1 VLLHL
6 SYSNAIAQNID
17 LTTGVI
23 VPILSTGIV
32 LDASNTAM
40 VGTNTAPTNTAIS
53 STTNLLTKSGW
64 TGIGYGNSST
74 VGQCCSGG
82 PTAVMNTDTNTI
94 RFSYGWSTA
103 SQTIAIND
111 ALFQATGIRIN
122 GYTASALVN
131 NGGQNTGPLSGSVSV
146 KNNFGSVIDTQTFDL
161 SNLNNDGNFEKVS
174 LTRYFANPYQVSEL
188 GSITASWTGKDDR
201 FWAGFYGPRVRDSS
215 LTLQYYVD
223 PCIRNPAS
231 SPTCSGYNSL
241 LTSIN
246 IVPYPNSSAIE
257 GSPLNNTFP
266 IATALS
272 NSGSGLALHGFKYGF
287 TYELGP
293 STPTNECVSWTNA
306 FTCGAYLRNY
316 STANIKVDIRNSS
329 NQSLFSSSYGFK
341 GPSEGPQ
348 SMAYQY
354 LFPQSTNT
362 NLMGNFG
369 FNASVVGQGSVYNM
383 YSKLIVTPDPCTSN
397 PYSSS
402 KCSGFTEA
410 IAKLS
415 GTNTTDYVTT
425 GYTEPATV
433 TASTMAPTTLGSS
446 TSGVV
451 VDPNA
456 IASVQQGQPLQLQPQ
471 QGPQNQQQQ
480 QSQGQQ
486 LPPGTAIVSASP
498 TANNPQPKVGEVASG
513 KQSSPNDNSSGGPNV
528 MQIVSMIQNQQAR
541 ITATEK
547 TVVQQAEQQA
557 QQAMQ
562 QTNDQALNF
571 ANNIITQSAANSM
584 TVTNSDTTKT
594 TKSQNQEGTFSLPN
608 MSPTPG
614 STSVV
619 KAMTAPQTYETTIT
633 TTPGSTSVVKAMTAP
648 QTYETSLVI
657 TTANTNT
664 LKPTEQ
670 KTTFE
675 TTTVSTGA
683 ISLLDGIK
691 QIQQDF
697 TTATAQEYKFALL
710 QPNVTQQFTNTET
723 YNTESSKLVLKS
735 ENNATTSQQ
744 IASIE
749 PSDNNKLGLKP
760 GMLNLTEQKST
771 TQLSATTEE
780 KPTTVNKNVQQ
791 NELASGVTLATL
803 ATQPA
808 GYDAYSLFTLK
819 DASFYAPKE
828 IYKNQRTVDNARA
841 LRVLSSDRLHQE
853 MIDQQYKVKN

>member
-1 VLLHL
+1 
-6 SYSNAIAQNID
+6 
-17 LTTGVI
+17 
-23 VPILSTGIV
+23 
-32 LDASNTAM
+32 
-40 VGTNTAPTNTAIS
+40 
-53 STTNLLTKSGW
+53 
-64 TGIGYGNSST
+64 
-74 VGQCCSGG
+74 
-82 PTAVMNTDTNTI
+82 
-94 RFSYGWSTA
+94 
-103 SQTIAIND
+103 
-111 ALFQATGIRIN
+111 
-122 GYTASALVN
+122 
-131 NGGQNTGPLSGSVSV
+131 
-146 KNNFGSVIDTQTFDL
+146 
-161 SNLNNDGNFEKVS
+161 
-174 LTRYFANPYQVSEL
+174 
-188 GSITASWTGKDDR
+188 
-201 FWAGFYGPRVRDSS
+201 
-215 LTLQYYVD
+215 
-223 PCIRNPAS
+223 
-231 SPTCSGYNSL
+231 
-241 LTSIN
+241 
-246 IVPYPNSSAIE
+246 
-257 GSPLNNTFP
+257 
-266 IATALS
+266 
-272 NSGSGLALHGFKYGF
+272 
-287 TYELGP
+287 
-293 STPTNECVSWTNA
+293 
-306 FTCGAYLRNY
+306 
-316 STANIKVDIRNSS
+316 
-329 NQSLFSSSYGFK
+329 
-341 GPSEGPQ
+341 
-348 SMAYQY
+348 
-354 LFPQSTNT
+354 
-362 NLMGNFG
+362 
-369 FNASVVGQGSVYNM
+369 M

-471 QGPQNQQQQ
+471 QGQQNQNQQQQQ
-480 QSQGQQ
+480 QSQGQP

-498 TANNPQPKVGEVASG
+498 TSNNPQPKVGEVASG

-571 ANNIITQSAANSM
+571 ANNIITQSANNSM
-584 TVTNSDTTKT
+584 SITSNNDTTKT
-594 TKSQNQEGTFSLPN
+594 TKSQNQEIGFSLPN
-608 MSPTPG
+608 MAPTPG

-619 KAMTAPQTYETTIT
+619 KSMIGPQTFDSTIVIATT
-633 TTPGSTSVVKAMTAP
+633 SSN
-648 QTYETSLVI
+648 SL
-657 TTANTNT
+657 
-664 LKPTEQ
+664 KQTEQ

-675 TTTVSTGA
+675 STTISTSS
-683 ISLLDGIK
+683 INLFDGIK
-691 QIQQDF
+691 QTHQDF
-697 TTATAQEYKFALL
+697 TITSQEVKFALL

-735 ENNATTSQQ
+735 DNNSSNVQQ
-744 IASIE
+744 VASVD
-749 PSDNNKLGLKP
+749 STDANTNKLGLKP

>member
-23 VPILSTGIV
+23 SPVVSMDPNNV
-32 LDASNTAM
+32 V
-40 VGTNTAPTNTAIS
+40 VGTNNTTTATS
-53 STTNLLTKSGW
+53 STGNLLSMNGW
-64 TGIGYGNSST
+64 TGIGYGNNST

-103 SQTIAIND
+103 SQTIAITN
-111 ALFQATGIRIN
+111 ALFEATGIRIS

-131 NGGQNTGPLSGSVSV
+131 NGGQNTGPLTGSVLV
-146 KNNFGSVIDTQTFDL
+146 KNNLGSVIDTQSFDL
-161 SNLNNDGNFEKVS
+161 SDMNNGGNFDKVS

-201 FWAGFYGPRVRDSS
+201 FWAGFYGPRVRDSK

-223 PCIRNPAS
+223 PCSRNPAS
-231 SPTCSGYNSL
+231 SPNCTGYNDL

-246 IVPYPNSSAIE
+246 IVPHPTGTATQGN
-257 GSPLNNTFP
+257 PLDNTFP

-272 NSGSGLALHGFKYGF
+272 NSGNGLVLHGFKYGF
-287 TYELGP
+287 TYNLGSGTEVTSETGVRKISNP
-293 STPTNECVSWTNA
+293 YALV
-306 FTCGAYLRNY
+306 
-316 STANIKVDIRNSS
+316 KVDIRNSN
-329 NQSLFSSSYGFK
+329 NQSLYSQAYSFSGSNTD
-341 GPSEGPQ
+341 PQ

-415 GTNTTDYVTT
+415 GTNTTDYATT

-471 QGPQNQQQQ
+471 QGPQNQNQQQQ

-571 ANNIITQSAANSM
+571 ANNIITQSANNSM
-584 TVTNSDTTKT
+584 FVTANNDTTKT
-594 TKSQNQEGTFSLPN
+594 TKSQNQEIGFSLPN
-608 MSPTPG
+608 MAPTPG

-619 KAMTAPQTYETTIT
+619 KSMIGPQTFDSTMVIATT
-633 TTPGSTSVVKAMTAP
+633 SSN
-648 QTYETSLVI
+648 SL
-657 TTANTNT
+657 
-664 LKPTEQ
+664 KQTEQ

-675 TTTVSTGA
+675 STTISTSS
-683 ISLLDGIK
+683 INLFDGIK
-691 QIQQDF
+691 QTQQDF
-697 TTATAQEYKFALL
+697 TVTSQEVKFALL
-710 QPNVTQQFTNTET
+710 QPNVAQQFINTET

-735 ENNATTSQQ
+735 DNNLSNVQQ
-744 IASIE
+744 VASVD
-749 PSDNNKLGLKP
+749 SADANTNKLGLKP

-828 IYKNQRTVDNARA
+828 IYKNQRTVDNTKA

-853 MIDQQYKVKN
+853 MIDQQYKGK

>member
-1 VLLHL
+1 MTILRTLVSALCLVLLHL

-23 VPILSTGIV
+23 SPVVSMDPNIV
-32 LDASNTAM
+32 V
-40 VGTNTAPTNTAIS
+40 VGTNNTTTTTNSTGNLL
-53 STTNLLTKSGW
+53 STTGW

-103 SQTIAIND
+103 SQTIAITN
-111 ALFQATGIRIN
+111 ALFEATGIRIS

-146 KNNFGSVIDTQTFDL
+146 KNNLGSVIDTQTFDL
-161 SNLNNDGNFEKVS
+161 SNLNNDGNFDKVS
-174 LTRYFANPYQVSEL
+174 LTRYFANPYQISEL

-201 FWAGFYGPRVRDSS
+201 YWAGFYGPRVRDSS

-231 SPTCSGYNSL
+231 SPSCSGYNSL

-246 IVPYPNSSAIE
+246 IVPYPNSSATD
-257 GSPLNNTFP
+257 GNPLNNSFP

-287 TYELGP
+287 TYDLGQG
-293 STPTNECVSWTNA
+293 STECTATNQDGSCSWWKTISPVA
-306 FTCGAYLRNY
+306 
-316 STANIKVDIRNSS
+316 SVKVDIRNSS
-329 NQSLFSSSYGFK
+329 NQSLFSQAYNFNKSNT
-341 GPSEGPQ
+341 GPQ

-354 LFPQSTNT
+354 LFSDSTNT
-362 NLMGNFG
+362 NVMGNFG
-369 FNASVVGQGSVYNM
+369 FNASVSGQGSVYNM
-383 YSKLIVTPDPCTSN
+383 YSKLIVTPDPCTAN

-402 KCSGFTEA
+402 KCSGFTES

-415 GTNTTDYVTT
+415 GTNTTDYGTT

-433 TASTMAPTTLGSS
+433 TASTMAPTTPGSS
-446 TSGVV
+446 TNGVV

-456 IASVQQGQPLQLQPQ
+456 IASVQPGQPQQVAGQPQ
-471 QGPQNQQQQ
+471 QGQQNQPQQQQ
-480 QSQGQQ
+480 QQQNQGQPP
-486 LPPGTAIVSASP
+486 PPGTAIASSSP
-498 TANNPQPKVGEVASG
+498 TSTNPQPKVGEVSTG
-513 KQSSPNDNSSGGPNV
+513 KQSSPNDSPSAGPNV

-571 ANNIITQSAANSM
+571 ANNIITQSTNNSM
-584 TVTNSDTTKT
+584 SVATNNDTTKT
-594 TKSQNQEGTFSLPN
+594 TKSQSQETGFSLPN
-608 MSPTPG
+608 MAPTPG

-619 KAMTAPQTYETTIT
+619 KATIGPISSETNMVIAT
-633 TTPGSTSVVKAMTAP
+633 TSSTLPK
-648 QTYETSLVI
+648 Q
-657 TTANTNT
+657 
-664 LKPTEQ
+664 TEQ
-670 KTTFE
+670 KTIFE
-675 TTTVSTGA
+675 STTVSTSA
-683 ISLLDGIK
+683 INLFDGIK

-697 TTATAQEYKFALL
+697 TVVNQESKFVML

-723 YNTESSKLVLKS
+723 YNSESSKLVLKS
-735 ENNATTSQQ
+735 DNNITTNALQ
-744 IASIE
+744 IASIDSSE
-749 PSDNNKLGLKP
+749 SNKLGLKP
-760 GMLNLTEQKST
+760 GMLNLNEQKPV
-771 TQLSATTEE
+771 TQLNATTEE

-828 IYKNQRTVDNARA
+828 IYKNQRTVDNAKA

>member
-1 VLLHL
+1 MDP
-6 SYSNAIAQNID
+6 NI
-17 LTTGVI
+17 V
-23 VPILSTGIV
+23 V
-32 LDASNTAM
+32 
-40 VGTNTAPTNTAIS
+40 VGTNNTTTTTNSTGNLL
-53 STTNLLTKSGW
+53 STTGW

-103 SQTIAIND
+103 SQTIAITN
-111 ALFQATGIRIN
+111 ALFEATGIRIS

-146 KNNFGSVIDTQTFDL
+146 KNNLGSVIDTQTFDL
-161 SNLNNDGNFEKVS
+161 SNLNNDGNFDKVS
-174 LTRYFANPYQVSEL
+174 LTRYFANPYQISEL

-201 FWAGFYGPRVRDSS
+201 YWAGFYGPRVRDSS

-231 SPTCSGYNSL
+231 SPSCSGYNSL

-246 IVPYPNSSAIE
+246 IVPYPNSSATD
-257 GSPLNNTFP
+257 GNPLNNSFP

-287 TYELGP
+287 TYDLGQG
-293 STPTNECVSWTNA
+293 STECTATNQDGSCSWWKTISPVA
-306 FTCGAYLRNY
+306 
-316 STANIKVDIRNSS
+316 SVKVDIRNSS
-329 NQSLFSSSYGFK
+329 NQSLFSQAYNFNKSNT
-341 GPSEGPQ
+341 GPQ

-354 LFPQSTNT
+354 LFSDSTNT
-362 NLMGNFG
+362 NVMGNFG
-369 FNASVVGQGSVYNM
+369 FNASVSGQGSVYNM
-383 YSKLIVTPDPCTSN
+383 YSKLIVTPDPCTAN

-402 KCSGFTEA
+402 KCSGFTES

-415 GTNTTDYVTT
+415 GTNTTDYGTT

-433 TASTMAPTTLGSS
+433 TASTMAPTTPGSS
-446 TSGVV
+446 TNGVV

-456 IASVQQGQPLQLQPQ
+456 IASVQPGQPQQVAGQPQ
-471 QGPQNQQQQ
+471 QGQQNQPQQQQ
-480 QSQGQQ
+480 QQQNQGQPP
-486 LPPGTAIVSASP
+486 PPGTAIASSSP
-498 TANNPQPKVGEVASG
+498 TSTNPQPKVGEVSTG
-513 KQSSPNDNSSGGPNV
+513 KQSSPNDSPSAGPNV

-571 ANNIITQSAANSM
+571 ANNIITQSTNNSM
-584 TVTNSDTTKT
+584 SVATNNDTTKT
-594 TKSQNQEGTFSLPN
+594 TKSQSQETGFSLPN
-608 MSPTPG
+608 MAPTPG

-619 KAMTAPQTYETTIT
+619 KATIGPISSETNMVIAT
-633 TTPGSTSVVKAMTAP
+633 TSSTLPK
-648 QTYETSLVI
+648 Q
-657 TTANTNT
+657 
-664 LKPTEQ
+664 TEQ
-670 KTTFE
+670 KTIFE
-675 TTTVSTGA
+675 STTVSTSA
-683 ISLLDGIK
+683 INLFDGIK

-697 TTATAQEYKFALL
+697 TVVNQESKFVML

-723 YNTESSKLVLKS
+723 YNSESSKLVLKS
-735 ENNATTSQQ
+735 DNNITTNALQ
-744 IASIE
+744 IASIDSSE
-749 PSDNNKLGLKP
+749 SNKLGLKP
-760 GMLNLTEQKST
+760 GMLNLNEQKPV
-771 TQLSATTEE
+771 TQLNATTEE

-828 IYKNQRTVDNARA
+828 IYKNQRTVDNAKA

>member
-23 VPILSTGIV
+23 SPVVSMDPNIV
-32 LDASNTAM
+32 V
-40 VGTNTAPTNTAIS
+40 VGTNNTTTTTNSTGNLL
-53 STTNLLTKSGW
+53 STTGW

-103 SQTIAIND
+103 SQTIAITN
-111 ALFQATGIRIN
+111 ALFEATGIRIS

-146 KNNFGSVIDTQTFDL
+146 KNNLGSVIDTQTFDL
-161 SNLNNDGNFEKVS
+161 SNLNNDGNFDKVS
-174 LTRYFANPYQVSEL
+174 LTRYFANPYQISEL

-201 FWAGFYGPRVRDSS
+201 YWAGFYGPRVRDSS

-231 SPTCSGYNSL
+231 SPSCSGYNSL

-246 IVPYPNSSAIE
+246 IVPYPNSSATD
-257 GSPLNNTFP
+257 GNPLNNSFP

-287 TYELGP
+287 TYDLGQG
-293 STPTNECVSWTNA
+293 STECTATNQDGSCSWWKTISPVA
-306 FTCGAYLRNY
+306 
-316 STANIKVDIRNSS
+316 SVKVDIRNSS
-329 NQSLFSSSYGFK
+329 NQSLFSQAYNFNKSNT
-341 GPSEGPQ
+341 GPQ

-354 LFPQSTNT
+354 LFSDSTNT
-362 NLMGNFG
+362 NVMGNFG
-369 FNASVVGQGSVYNM
+369 FNASVSGQGSVYNM
-383 YSKLIVTPDPCTSN
+383 YSKLIVTPDPCTAN

-402 KCSGFTEA
+402 KCSGFTES

-415 GTNTTDYVTT
+415 GTNTTDYGTT

-433 TASTMAPTTLGSS
+433 TASTMAPTTPGSS
-446 TSGVV
+446 TNGVV

-456 IASVQQGQPLQLQPQ
+456 IASVQPGQPQQVAGQPQ
-471 QGPQNQQQQ
+471 QGQQNQPQQQQ
-480 QSQGQQ
+480 QQQNQGQPP
-486 LPPGTAIVSASP
+486 PPGTAIASSSP
-498 TANNPQPKVGEVASG
+498 TSTNPQPKVGEVSTG
-513 KQSSPNDNSSGGPNV
+513 KQSSPNDSPSAGPNV

-571 ANNIITQSAANSM
+571 ANNIITQSTNNSM
-584 TVTNSDTTKT
+584 SVATNNDTTKT
-594 TKSQNQEGTFSLPN
+594 TKSQSQETGFSLPN
-608 MSPTPG
+608 MAPTPG

-619 KAMTAPQTYETTIT
+619 KATIGPISSETNMVIAT
-633 TTPGSTSVVKAMTAP
+633 TSSTLPK
-648 QTYETSLVI
+648 Q
-657 TTANTNT
+657 
-664 LKPTEQ
+664 TEQ
-670 KTTFE
+670 KTIFE
-675 TTTVSTGA
+675 STTVSTSA
-683 ISLLDGIK
+683 INLFDGIK

-697 TTATAQEYKFALL
+697 TVVNQESKFVML

-723 YNTESSKLVLKS
+723 YNSESSKLVLKS
-735 ENNATTSQQ
+735 DNNITTNALQ
-744 IASIE
+744 IASIDSSE
-749 PSDNNKLGLKP
+749 SNKLGLKP
-760 GMLNLTEQKST
+760 GMLNLNEQKPV
-771 TQLSATTEE
+771 TQLNATTEE

-828 IYKNQRTVDNARA
+828 IYKNQRTVDNAKA

>member
-53 STTNLLTKSGW
+53 STANLLTKSGW
-64 TGIGYGNSST
+64 TGIGYGDSST

-354 LFPQSTNT
+354 LFPDSTNT

-433 TASTMAPTTLGSS
+433 TASTMAPATLGSS

-456 IASVQQGQPLQLQPQ
+456 IASVPQGQPLQLQPQ
-471 QGPQNQQQQ
+471 QGQQNQNQQQQQ
-480 QSQGQQ
+480 QSQGQP

-498 TANNPQPKVGEVASG
+498 TSNNPQPKVGEVASG

-571 ANNIITQSAANSM
+571 ANNIITQSANNSM
-584 TVTNSDTTKT
+584 SITSNNDTTKT
-594 TKSQNQEGTFSLPN
+594 TKSQNQEIGFSLPN
-608 MSPTPG
+608 MAPTPG

-619 KAMTAPQTYETTIT
+619 KSMIGPQTFDSTIVIATT
-633 TTPGSTSVVKAMTAP
+633 SSN
-648 QTYETSLVI
+648 SL
-657 TTANTNT
+657 
-664 LKPTEQ
+664 KQTEQ

-675 TTTVSTGA
+675 STTISTSS
-683 ISLLDGIK
+683 INLFDGIK
-691 QIQQDF
+691 QTHQDF
-697 TTATAQEYKFALL
+697 TITSQEVKFALL

-735 ENNATTSQQ
+735 DNNSLNVQQVTSVDSTD
-744 IASIE
+744 A
-749 PSDNNKLGLKP
+749 NTNKLGLKP

-828 IYKNQRTVDNARA
+828 IYKNQKTVDNAKA

>member
-1 VLLHL
+1 MTILRTLVSALCLVLLHL

-23 VPILSTGIV
+23 SPVVSTGIV

-53 STTNLLTKSGW
+53 STTNLLTKRGW
-64 TGIGYGNSST
+64 TGIGYGDSST

-341 GPSEGPQ
+341 GPTEGPQ

-415 GTNTTDYVTT
+415 GTNTTDYATT

-433 TASTMAPTTLGSS
+433 TASTMAPTMPGSS

-471 QGPQNQQQQ
+471 QGPQNQNQQQQQ
-480 QSQGQQ
+480 QSQGQP
-486 LPPGTAIVSASP
+486 LPPGTAVVSASP
-498 TANNPQPKVGEVASG
+498 TSNNPQPKVGEVASG

-571 ANNIITQSAANSM
+571 ANNIITQSANNSM
-584 TVTNSDTTKT
+584 SVTANNDTTKT
-594 TKSQNQEGTFSLPN
+594 TKSQNQEIGFNLPN
-608 MSPTPG
+608 MAPTPG

-619 KAMTAPQTYETTIT
+619 KSMIGPQTFDSTMVIATT
-633 TTPGSTSVVKAMTAP
+633 SSN
-648 QTYETSLVI
+648 SL
-657 TTANTNT
+657 
-664 LKPTEQ
+664 KQTEQ

-675 TTTVSTGA
+675 STTISTSS
-683 ISLLDGIK
+683 INLFDGIK
-691 QIQQDF
+691 QTQQDF
-697 TTATAQEYKFALL
+697 TVTSQEVKFALL
-710 QPNVTQQFTNTET
+710 QPNVTQQFTNIET

-735 ENNATTSQQ
+735 DNNSSNVQQ
-744 IASIE
+744 VASVD
-749 PSDNNKLGLKP
+749 STDANTNKLGLKP

-828 IYKNQRTVDNARA
+828 IYKNQRTVDNAKA

>member
-1 VLLHL
+1 MKILRTLVSALCLVLLHL
-6 SYSNAIAQNID
+6 SYSNAIAQSID
-17 LTTGVI
+17 LTTG
-23 VPILSTGIV
+23 LSVVSTAV
-32 LDASNTAM
+32 NLDPNNVV
-40 VGTNTAPTNTAIS
+40 VGTNNTTTATN
-53 STTNLLTKSGW
+53 STGNLLSMSGW
-64 TGIGYGNSST
+64 TGIGYGNNST

-103 SQTIAIND
+103 SQTIAITN
-111 ALFQATGIRIN
+111 ALFEATGIRIS

-131 NGGQNTGPLSGSVSV
+131 NGGQNTGPLTGSVSV
-146 KNNFGSVIDTQTFDL
+146 KNNLGSVIDTQSFDL
-161 SNLNNDGNFEKVS
+161 SNMNNGGDFDKVS

-201 FWAGFYGPRVRDSS
+201 FWSGFYGPRVRDSR
-215 LTLQYYVD
+215 LTLQYSVD
-223 PCIRNPAS
+223 PCSRNPAS
-231 SPTCSGYNSL
+231 SPNCTGYNDL

-246 IVPYPNSSAIE
+246 IVPHPNSSASE
-257 GSPLNNTFP
+257 GRLLDNTFP

-287 TYELGP
+287 TYDLGP
-293 STPTNECVSWTNA
+293 GSTECTATNQDGSCSWWKTISPFA
-306 FTCGAYLRNY
+306 
-316 STANIKVDIRNSS
+316 SVKVDIRNSS
-329 NQSLFSSSYGFK
+329 NQSLYSQAYNFSASNTGA
-341 GPSEGPQ
+341 Q

-354 LFPQSTNT
+354 LFPDSTNT

-369 FNASVVGQGSVYNM
+369 FSASVQGPGSVYNM
-383 YSKLIVTPDPCTSN
+383 YSKLIVTPDPCTTN

-415 GTNTTDYVTT
+415 GTNTTDYATT

-433 TASTMAPTTLGSS
+433 TASTAAVINPTS
-446 TSGVV
+446 TGGVV

-456 IASVQQGQPLQLQPQ
+456 IATVLQQPPQ
-471 QGPQNQQQQ
+471 TQQQQQQ
-480 QSQGQQ
+480 QSQGQPPP
-486 LPPGTAIVSASP
+486 PPGTAVTSANP
-498 TANNPQPKVGEVASG
+498 TANNPQPKVGEVSTG
-513 KQSSPNDNSSGGPNV
+513 KPTTTGNNSGGTAGPST

-541 ITATEK
+541 ISATEK

-571 ANNIITQSAANSM
+571 ANNIITQSVANSVTM
-584 TVTNSDTTKT
+584 TNTDTTKT
-594 TKSQNQEGTFSLPN
+594 TKTQNQEGTFSLPS
-608 MSPTPG
+608 MAPTPG

-619 KAMTAPQTYETTIT
+619 KAMTGPQTYETNLII
-633 TTPGSTSVVKAMTAP
+633 ATA
-648 QTYETSLVI
+648 S
-657 TTANTNT
+657 TNT
-664 LKPTEQ
+664 LKPSEQ
-670 KTTFE
+670 KTAFE
-675 TTTVSTGA
+675 TTTVTTSV
-683 ISLLDGIK
+683 INLFDGIK

-697 TTATAQEYKFALL
+697 TTATTQEYKFALL
-710 QPNVTQQFTNTET
+710 QPNVTQQSTNTET

-771 TQLSATTEE
+771 TQLSTTTEE
-780 KPTTVNKNVQQ
+780 KPNTVNKNAQQ
-791 NELASGVTLATL
+791 NELAGGVSIATL
-803 ATQPA
+803 ATQPV
-808 GYDAYSLFTLK
+808 GYDAYSAFTLK
-819 DASFYAPKE
+819 DAAFYAPKE

-841 LRVLSSDRLHQE
+841 LRQLSSDRLHQE
-853 MIDQQYKVKN
+853 MVDQQYKGR

>member
-1 VLLHL
+1 MDPNNV
-6 SYSNAIAQNID
+6 
-17 LTTGVI
+17 V
-23 VPILSTGIV
+23 
-32 LDASNTAM
+32 
-40 VGTNTAPTNTAIS
+40 VGTNNTTTATS
-53 STTNLLTKSGW
+53 STGNLLSMNGW

-103 SQTIAIND
+103 SQTIAITN
-111 ALFQATGIRIN
+111 ALFESTGIRIS

-131 NGGQNTGPLSGSVSV
+131 NGGQNTGPLTGSVSV
-146 KNNFGSVIDTQTFDL
+146 KNNLGSVIDTQSFDL
-161 SNLNNDGNFEKVS
+161 SNMNNDGNFDKVS

-201 FWAGFYGPRVRDSS
+201 FWAGFYGPRVRDSK

-223 PCIRNPAS
+223 PCSRNPAS
-231 SPTCSGYNSL
+231 SPNCTGYNDL

-246 IVPYPNSSAIE
+246 IVPHPTGTATQGN
-257 GSPLNNTFP
+257 PLDNTFP

-287 TYELGP
+287 TYNLGP
-293 STPTNECVSWTNA
+293 GSTECTATNQDGSCSWWKTISPFA
-306 FTCGAYLRNY
+306 
-316 STANIKVDIRNSS
+316 SVKVDIRNSS
-329 NQSLFSSSYGFK
+329 NQSLYSQAYNFSASNTGA
-341 GPSEGPQ
+341 Q

-354 LFPQSTNT
+354 LFPDSTNT
-362 NLMGNFG
+362 NLMSNFG
-369 FNASVVGQGSVYNM
+369 FSASVQGAGSVYNM

-415 GTNTTDYVTT
+415 GTNTTDYATT

-433 TASTMAPTTLGSS
+433 TASTMAPITPGSI

-571 ANNIITQSAANSM
+571 ANNIITQSANNSM
-584 TVTNSDTTKT
+584 SITSNNDTTKT
-594 TKSQNQEGTFSLPN
+594 TKSQNQEIGFNLPN
-608 MSPTPG
+608 MAPTPG

-619 KAMTAPQTYETTIT
+619 KSMIGPQTFDSTMVIATT
-633 TTPGSTSVVKAMTAP
+633 SSN
-648 QTYETSLVI
+648 SL
-657 TTANTNT
+657 
-664 LKPTEQ
+664 KQTEQ

-675 TTTVSTGA
+675 STTISTSS
-683 ISLLDGIK
+683 INLFDGIK
-691 QIQQDF
+691 QTQQDF
-697 TTATAQEYKFALL
+697 TVTSQEVKFALL

-735 ENNATTSQQ
+735 DNNSLNVQQ
-744 IASIE
+744 VASVD
-749 PSDNNKLGLKP
+749 STDANTNKLGLKP

-853 MIDQQYKVKN
+853 MIDQQYKGK

>member
-1 VLLHL
+1 MLLHL

-64 TGIGYGNSST
+64 TGIGYGDSST

-131 NGGQNTGPLSGSVSV
+131 NGGQNSGPLSGSVSV

-201 FWAGFYGPRVRDSS
+201 FWAGFYGPRIRDSS

-316 STANIKVDIRNSS
+316 PTANIKVDIRNSS

-341 GPSEGPQ
+341 GPTEGPQ

-354 LFPQSTNT
+354 LFPDSTNT

-369 FNASVVGQGSVYNM
+369 FNASVIGQGSVYNM

-471 QGPQNQQQQ
+471 QGQQNQNQQQQQ
-480 QSQGQQ
+480 QSQGQP

-498 TANNPQPKVGEVASG
+498 TSNNPQPKVGEVASG

-571 ANNIITQSAANSM
+571 ANNIITQSANNSM
-584 TVTNSDTTKT
+584 SITSNNDTTKT
-594 TKSQNQEGTFSLPN
+594 TKSQNQEIGFSLPN
-608 MSPTPG
+608 MAPTPG

-619 KAMTAPQTYETTIT
+619 KSMIGPQTFDSTIVIATT
-633 TTPGSTSVVKAMTAP
+633 SSN
-648 QTYETSLVI
+648 SL
-657 TTANTNT
+657 
-664 LKPTEQ
+664 KQTEQ

-675 TTTVSTGA
+675 STTISTSS
-683 ISLLDGIK
+683 INLFDGIK
-691 QIQQDF
+691 QTHQDF
-697 TTATAQEYKFALL
+697 TITSQEVKFALL

-735 ENNATTSQQ
+735 DNNSSNVQQ
-744 IASIE
+744 VASVD
-749 PSDNNKLGLKP
+749 STDANTNKLGLKP